1 MNRAE
6 PEQLTDLLGIIERLS
21 GLLGRENDLLRT
33 MKPFE
38 IQSLQQDKL
47 ALTAAYE
54 ARIKS
59 LKENAG
65 EVRSWS
71 EGARN
76 TLKEAS
82 RRFQAML
89 TENEHILR
97 AAREATERALTA
109 IAEEVRLKT
118 QEHAAYSDKGA
129 VTRPVDKA
137 RMPAVSL
144 AFDQRF

>member
-1 MNRAE
+1 MNR
-6 PEQLTDLLGIIERLS
+6 PDQVIDLLNIIEQLSDLLE
-21 GLLGRENDLLRT
+21 RENDMLRT

-38 IQSLQQDKL
+38 IQTLQEDKL

-54 ARIKS
+54 ARLKS
-59 LKENAG
+59 LKENPE
-65 EVRSWS
+65 EVNGWPVS
-71 EGARN
+71 AR
-76 TLKEAS
+76 TGLKETI

-89 TENEHILR
+89 ANNEHSLR
-97 AAREATERALTA
+97 AARQATERTLTA
-109 IAEEVRLKT
+109 IAEEVRLRT

-129 VTRPVDKA
+129 ALNPTDTT

>member
-1 MNRAE
+1 MTHLD
-6 PEQLTDLLGIIERLS
+6 QVTDLLNIIERLS
-21 GLLGRENDLLRT
+21 GLLERENDMLRT

-38 IQSLQQDKL
+38 IQSLQEDKL

-59 LKENAG
+59 LKENPG
-65 EVRSWS
+65 EVNALPA
-71 EGARN
+71 GARVG
-76 TLKEAS
+76 LKETI

-89 TENEHILR
+89 THNEHSLR
-97 AAREATERALTA
+97 AAREATERTLTA

-118 QEHAAYSDKGA
+118 QEHSAYSAKGTTTKLA
-129 VTRPVDKA
+129 NKA

-144 AFDQRF
+144 AYDQRF